1 MSEEKCIFKTSHPY
15 FKKGAE
21 SCRIHTQP
29 CSDIS
34 FMCHKNCT
42 FYKMAQENRRLR
54 EALKK
59 INTSIINDFAFNDKP
74 YISMINGLKNIAKQA
89 LGA

>member
-1 MSEEKCIFKTSHPY
+1 MKDDYSYWSENLHSAY
-15 FKKGAE
+15 L
-21 SCRIHTQP
+21 
-29 CSDIS
+29 
-34 FMCHKNCT
+34 
-42 FYKMAQENRRLR
+42 FYTLEVDKLNKENKRLR